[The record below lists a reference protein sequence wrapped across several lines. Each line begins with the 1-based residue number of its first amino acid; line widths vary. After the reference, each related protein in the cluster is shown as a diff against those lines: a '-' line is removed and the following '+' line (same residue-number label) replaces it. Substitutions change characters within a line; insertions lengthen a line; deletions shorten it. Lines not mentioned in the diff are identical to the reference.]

1 MQCRIKTSLF
11 IVVGIV
17 FSFSV
22 HADFNEATKAYLLGE
37 FEKARYEALIAATD
51 GKPEAQMLLGQLYFN
66 GEGVEK
72 DIKAALYWYEKAATQ
87 DFADAQYRL
96 GSLYFDGKHNIPK
109 DYDKAYQW
117 LQMALENGNKK
128 AKPKVENLF
137 KLDSGKVVNLSESLD
152 VLQEVANKGN
162 KQARFLYSQRLLK
175 GTGFPQDKVKAVALL
190 TEDAKQGFVK
200 AQKRLGELYY
210 HGDGVDQDY
219 YEAYAWSM
227 AYAGTRQLG
236 GLAREGKQTAR
247 SALRK
252 LDDEKHHD
260 AYVKSKQY
268 FEKFVL
274 PFHPNAREVGPEKY
288 RIVVRSRKAQ
298 LAQAKQQGKGAALA
312 KSPVTAGTAKV
323 SSSAAKRL
331 CESIKSQ
338 NKNIERTKE
347 DVTRVFDT
355 IKIEIDSIYSRALE
369 KNANLKGRFEYE
381 IDIDPAGR
389 VIRIDKRAS
398 STLDAPEFEAE
409 LIGRIKKINF
419 CKKGTKLFTVAY
431 PIDFMPSKIVSTKN
445 EQAVLA
451 RTMAAVERNQG
462 LSNNKQ
468 KVVSKL
474 PLIANPEL
482 TKAIPAKPPTETLA
496 GSTRETTAAAT
507 GISVEKTQAEAQK
520 PSSTEVNVNAAQA
533 KPGESAATATETT
546 SQGEKSV
553 AASTGV
559 AKSVISQSQPAA
571 TQTAAAKPDNEKT
584 VIEKR
589 DYREVHNMFIRHR
602 SNINGIYLRAHE
614 QDNSLKG
621 RIVLD
626 LAIAASGKVEKVSI
640 TSSDLDSSVL
650 QEELIDYI
658 KRMSFESKN
667 ADLYNITY
675 PLDFLP

>member
-1 MQCRIKTSLF
+1 M
-11 IVVGIV
+11 
-17 FSFSV
+17 
-22 HADFNEATKAYLLGE
+22 
-37 FEKARYEALIAATD
+37 
-51 GKPEAQMLLGQLYFN
+51 
-66 GEGVEK
+66 
-72 DIKAALYWYEKAATQ
+72 
-87 DFADAQYRL
+87 
-96 GSLYFDGKHNIPK
+96 
-109 DYDKAYQW
+109 
-117 LQMALENGNKK
+117 
-128 AKPKVENLF
+128 
-137 KLDSGKVVNLSESLD
+137 
-152 VLQEVANKGN
+152 
-162 KQARFLYSQRLLK
+162 
-175 GTGFPQDKVKAVALL
+175 
-190 TEDAKQGFVK
+190 K

-355 IKIEIDSIYSRALE
+355 IKIEIDSIYRRALE
-369 KNANLKGRFEYE
+369 KN
-381 IDIDPAGR
+381 
-389 VIRIDKRAS
+389 
-398 STLDAPEFEAE
+398 
-409 LIGRIKKINF
+409 
-419 CKKGTKLFTVAY
+419 FTVAY
-431 PIDFMPSKIVSTKN
+431 PIDFIPSKIVSTKN

-474 PLIANPEL
+474 PLTANPEL

-496 GSTRETTAAAT
+496 GSTRETTVAAT

-520 PSSTEVNVNAAQA
+520 LSSTEVNVNAAQA
-533 KPGESAATATETT
+533 KPGESAATATETA